1 MFALIVIL
9 IWAFGHLYVGWS
21 VGRFIQRRRVRWMV
35 GGAIGLHFGLTIG
48 AMSLR
53 RVLSEGAPKDM
64 LQWAAFLGI
73 GLFSTL
79 FVLCVLRDLLLLG
92 AFILRKKRQPLAPPA
107 KSSAAADASAD
118 LSESPEGT
126 DASLYARTPEVAS
139 ALPAGAPADAPADPS
154 RRALFQGVVNTG
166 LVSASVAASGYGFFE
181 ATRVPDV
188 RRVEVPIK
196 DLAAGLDGFKIV
208 QISDIHVGPTIKRKF
223 VQGVV
228 DRIKTLD
235 ADIVAFTGDL
245 IDGYVPDLRVDV
257 APLGQLNA
265 RYGNYFVTGNH
276 EYYWDA
282 PGWCDEMESL
292 GWNVLN
298 NAHKVVDVNGAR
310 LLVGGVTDYSAARHM
325 PSHKTDPHKA
335 IAGAPPV
342 DFRLLLAHQP
352 KSIWGAAEAG
362 FDMQISGH
370 THGGQFWPWNMV
382 VGHVHPFSR
391 GLNDYENMKIYVSLG
406 TGYWGPPMRLGAPSE
421 ITLLTLKRV

>member
-1 MFALIVIL
+1 MLGIAMFALIVIL
-9 IWAFGHLYVGWS
+9 IWALGHLYVGWS
-21 VGRFIQRRRVRWMV
+21 VGRFIQRRHLRW
-35 GGAIGLHFGLTIG
+35 AIRAVFGLHFGLTIT

-53 RVLSEGAPKDM
+53 RITPEALWKDV
-64 LQWAAFLGI
+64 LQWAAFVGI

-79 FVLCVLRDLLLLG
+79 FVLCVLRDLVLLG
-92 AFILRKKRQPLAPPA
+92 ARILRRPPTLARHPA
-107 KSSAAADASAD
+107 RTSASTPAHK
-118 LSESPEGT
+118 PEGT
-126 DASLYARTPEVAS
+126 DASLYPSTPDIAAS
-139 ALPAGAPADAPADPS
+139 LPDAPTPDAPADPD
-154 RRALFQGVVNTG
+154 RRAFLQGMVNTSIVG
-166 LVSASVAASGYGFFE
+166 ASVAASAYGYSE

-188 RRVEVPIK
+188 LRVEVPIK
-196 DLAAGLDGFKIV
+196 DLAPGLDGFKIV
-208 QISDIHVGPTIKRKF
+208 QISDIHVGPTIRRKF

-228 DRIKTLD
+228 DRIQTLD
-235 ADIVAFTGDL
+235 PDIVAFTGDL
-245 IDGYVPDLRVDV
+245 IDGYVPDLRADV
-257 APLGQLNA
+257 APLGQLSP

-282 PGWCDEMESL
+282 PGWCDEVESL

-298 NAHKVVDVNGAR
+298 NAHKVIAINGAR

-325 PSHKTDPHKA
+325 PAHKTDPHKA

-352 KSIWGAAEAG
+352 KSVWGAAEAG

-391 GLNDYENMKIYVSLG
+391 GLDDYKNMKIYVSRG
-406 TGYWGPPMRLGAPSE
+406 TGYWGPPKRLGAPSE

>member
-21 VGRFIQRRRVRWMV
+21 VGRFIQRRRMRWALR
-35 GGAIGLHFGLTIG
+35 GAIGLHFGLTIT

-53 RVLSEGAPKDM
+53 RITPEAVWKDV
-64 LQWAAFLGI
+64 LQWAAYVGI

-79 FVLCVLRDLLLLG
+79 FVMCVLRDLVLLG
-92 AFILRKKRQPLAPPA
+92 ARIFRRPPTLAEPPA
-107 KSSAAADASAD
+107 PAGQPAPA
-118 LSESPEGT
+118 PRPQGT
-126 DASLYARTPEVAS
+126 DASLYPSPPPQAEA
-139 ALPAGAPADAPADPS
+139 PAADAPADPS
-154 RRALFQGVVNTG
+154 RRALFQGIVNTG
-166 LVSASVAASGYGFFE
+166 IVSASVVTSTYGYAE

-188 RRVEVPIK
+188 LRVTVPIK
-196 DLAAGLDGFKIV
+196 DLAPGLDGFKIV
-208 QISDIHVGPTIKRKF
+208 QISDIHVGPTIRRKF

-228 DRIKTLD
+228 DRIQTLD
-235 ADIVAFTGDL
+235 PDIVALTGDL
-245 IDGYVPDLRVDV
+245 IDGYVPDLRADV
-257 APLGQLNA
+257 APLGQLSP

-282 PGWCDEMESL
+282 PGWCDEMERL

-298 NAHKVVDVNGAR
+298 NAHKVITPNGAR
-310 LLVGGVTDYSAARHM
+310 LLVGGVTDYSAARHL
-325 PSHKTDPHKA
+325 PAHKTDPHQA

-352 KSIWGAAEAG
+352 KSIWEAAEAG

-391 GLNDYENMKIYVSLG
+391 GLDDYKNMKIYVSLG
-406 TGYWGPPMRLGAPSE
+406 TGYWGPPKRVGAPSE